1 MKFLT
6 LKRRREQ
13 EPEVTHQTEP
23 VTAYKAAQ
31 VVFNIRTGDVQLK
44 GRRPG
49 DISIEWVAR
58 GLYSRRA
65 YARCLFHPEHKP
77 PIHRCCGF
85 YAVETVERILPTV
98 VRGILW
104 QPDAVLP
111 PYGFLVLLEVNLA
124 GVVIQ
129 GERRIYQ
136 ASFQEVTN
144 LWFVRY
150 CRLCANKG
158 ILTEATAL
166 RAYWDGQDVWTE
178 VDEWYVLE
186 PCCSAHSEVLVE
198 KTFARTVSLS
208 HITSKLQVE
217 ALWLPNEMLSAERF
231 LELITPA

>member
-44 GRRPG
+44 GHRPG
-49 DISIEWVAR
+49 DISIEWVA
-58 GLYSRRA
+58 
-65 YARCLFHPEHKP
+65 
-77 PIHRCCGF
+77 
-85 YAVETVERILPTV
+85 
-98 VRGILW
+98 
-104 QPDAVLP
+104 
-111 PYGFLVLLEVNLA
+111 
-124 GVVIQ
+124 
-129 GERRIYQ
+129 RIYQ

-217 ALWLPNEMLSAERF
+217 ALWLPSETLPAERF